1 LHVVSQA
8 GGIVFRGKHRDLSIL
23 LVTAKRE
30 PDTWIFPKGH
40 IEPGESAAAAALREV
55 HEEAGVLGELV
66 GPAGAPLEFQSGR
79 ELVRVEYFLI
89 RASSE
94 SPATDGRAKLW
105 LPFDEALER
114 IRFEDTRRLLR
125 EARPR
130 MMNGS

>member
-1 LHVVSQA
+1 LDVVSQA
-8 GGIVFRGKHRDLSIL
+8 GGIVFRGKLRDRSVL

-30 PDTWIFPKGH
+30 PETWIFPKGH

-89 RASSE
+89 NASSE
-94 SPATDGRAKLW
+94 SPATDGRAKVW
-105 LPFDEALER
+105 LPFDEALARLSHENAR
-114 IRFEDTRRLLR
+114 ELLR
-125 EARPR
+125 AARPR